1 MDGSSSCGWP
11 CAGDSSLQPPSP
23 PEALLVKVQP
33 VVDQSPVDNSTQIW
47 TRPLSPEDLLNQM
60 QLLRQ
65 ELGELTALMQ
75 PVVDQSSNAMEASPQ
90 RPPTP
95 ESFLC
100 QQGVADL
107 IALTEPVLLDQSPV
121 DTSTQIWTR
130 PLSPEDLLT
139 QMQLLRQEVVELSAS
154 ISQVL
159 DEPETS
165 YLDAPTPP
173 LPKAAWAYKGE
184 PQRALSR
191 SSISKSVCISWPYSI
206 YPHFDLIGQP
216 VPEEKPVVMVDKA
229 SSTPKKMS
237 FWRRLVCCFGKR
249 NKTGSTKNNKVKKKT
264 KAKGEKTKVQE
275 KTKVEKDTAMTRGC
289 FSTYFNL
296 IKLLTK

>member
-1 MDGSSSCGWP
+1 MDGSSSCGWA
-11 CAGDSSLQPPSP
+11 CAGDSSPQPPSP
-23 PEALLVKVQP
+23 PEALLVK
-33 VVDQSPVDNSTQIW
+33 
-47 TRPLSPEDLLNQM
+47 M
-60 QLLRQ
+60 QKLCQ

-75 PVVDQSSNAMEASPQ
+75 PVLDQSSNALEASPQ
-90 RPPTP
+90 HPPTP
-95 ESFLC
+95 GTFLLGTFLR

-121 DTSTQIWTR
+121 DTSPQIWTR
-130 PLSPEDLLT
+130 PLSPEALLT

-159 DEPETS
+159 DEPETT

-173 LPKAAWAYKGE
+173 LPKAAWASKGE

-191 SSISKSVCISWPYSI
+191 SSISKSVGMSWPYSI
-206 YPHFDLIGQP
+206 YPHCDLIGQP
-216 VPEEKPVVMVDKA
+216 VPEEKPVVMADKA
-229 SSTPKKMS
+229 PSTPKKVS
-237 FWRRLVCCFGKR
+237 FWRRLACCFGKR
-249 NKTGSTKNNKVKKKT
+249 EKTGSTKNNKVKKKT

-275 KTKVEKDTAMTRGC
+275 KTKVEKDTAMTRGY

>member
-1 MDGSSSCGWP
+1 MDTDLLLVMDGSSSCGWP
-11 CAGDSSLQPPSP
+11 CAGDSSPQPPSP

-33 VVDQSPVDNSTQIW
+33 VVDQSPVDTSTQIW

-75 PVVDQSSNAMEASPQ
+75 PVV
-90 RPPTP
+90 
-95 ESFLC
+95 
-100 QQGVADL
+100 
-107 IALTEPVLLDQSPV
+107 DQSPV

-159 DEPETS
+159 DEPEIS

-173 LPKAAWAYKGE
+173 LPKAAWASKGE

-191 SSISKSVCISWPYSI
+191 SSISKSVGMSWPYSI
-206 YPHFDLIGQP
+206 YPHCDLIGQP

-249 NKTGSTKNNKVKKKT
+249 NKTRSTKNNKVKKKT